1 MSVSGLCQICES
13 RPAQEQCPN
22 CGTLACDT
30 HYEDGKGLCVQCATQ
45 ADPSQQSDD
54 VDINRL

>member
-13 RPAQEQCPN
+13 RPAKEQCRN
-22 CGTLACDT
+22 CGTLACSV
-30 HYEDGKGLCVQCATQ
+30 HYKDAHGLCADCVTQ
-45 ADPSQQSDD
+45 ADPNRQSDD